1 MQSLNEDLKTKI
13 SLLEQNNYDLNS
25 DLEDVIYIYILSF
38 ILSFTKLYMLVVV
51 VAINCDMD
59 ILFKKLCLSTCYN
72 DTLNIMSC
80 PPTDIDKMV

>member
-51 VAINCDMD
+51 VAINCDMCDMD
-59 ILFKKLCLSTCYN
+59 I
-72 DTLNIMSC
+72 NI
-80 PPTDIDKMV
+80 

>member
-1 MQSLNEDLKTKI
+1 MKTKI

-59 ILFKKLCLSTCYN
+59 I
-72 DTLNIMSC
+72 NI
-80 PPTDIDKMV
+80 

>member
-59 ILFKKLCLSTCYN
+59 K
-72 DTLNIMSC
+72 NI
-80 PPTDIDKMV
+80 

>member
-25 DLEDVIYIYILSF
+25 DLEDVIYIHILSF

-59 ILFKKLCLSTCYN
+59 I
-72 DTLNIMSC
+72 NI
-80 PPTDIDKMV
+80 

>member
-1 MQSLNEDLKTKI
+1 MQSHNEDLKTKI

-59 ILFKKLCLSTCYN
+59 I
-72 DTLNIMSC
+72 NI
-80 PPTDIDKMV
+80 

>member
-59 ILFKKLCLSTCYN
+59 I
-72 DTLNIMSC
+72 NI
-80 PPTDIDKMV
+80 

>member
-13 SLLEQNNYDLNS
+13 SLLEQNNYDLDS

-59 ILFKKLCLSTCYN
+59 I
-72 DTLNIMSC
+72 NI
-80 PPTDIDKMV
+80 